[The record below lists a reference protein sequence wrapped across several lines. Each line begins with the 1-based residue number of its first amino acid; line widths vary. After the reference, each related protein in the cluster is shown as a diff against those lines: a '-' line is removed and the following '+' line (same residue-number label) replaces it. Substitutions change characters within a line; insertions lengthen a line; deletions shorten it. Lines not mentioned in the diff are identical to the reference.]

1 MRRFLALGD
10 SYTIGEGVT
19 DEERWPNHL
28 VRMLRARG
36 VEIDDPHIIA
46 RTAWTTDELQDA
58 IDADK
63 PRGPFDLVTLLIGVN
78 DQYRSRP
85 VRSFEPEFQALVK
98 RSIAFAA
105 KKPARVIGLSIPDWG
120 ATPFAKGRDRSAIA
134 KEIGAY
140 NDRAREI
147 SEKAGIVWVDVTEMS
162 RAMLDDS
169 TLVAVDGLHPT
180 GEMYRRWAEALL
192 PEAERILGAS
202 SRRPSSP

>member
-1 MRRFLALGD
+1 MRRYLALGD

-28 VRMLRARG
+28 ATMLRARG

-78 DQYRSRP
+78 DQYRARP
-85 VRSFEPEFQALVK
+85 VTAFEPEFKALLRRAVG
-98 RSIAFAA
+98 FAGN
-105 KKPARVIGLSIPDWG
+105 KPARVIGVSIPDWG
-120 ATPFAKGRDRSAIA
+120 ATPFAKGRDRALIG

-140 NDRAREI
+140 NDRAADIVRAA
-147 SEKAGIVWVDVTEMS
+147 KAAWIDVTEMS
-162 RAMLDDS
+162 RAMLDDA

-180 GEMYRRWAEALL
+180 GEMYRRWAEAVL
-192 PEAERILGAS
+192 PFAEKALAR
-202 SRRPSSP
+202 

>member
-28 VRMLRARG
+28 VRMLRARAI
-36 VEIDDPHIIA
+36 EIDEPHIIA

-58 IDADK
+58 IDGEN

-85 VRSFEPEFQALVK
+85 VRSFEPEFTVLVK
-98 RSIAFAA
+98 RSIGFAG
-105 KKPARVIGLSIPDWG
+105 KKASRVIGVSIPDWG
-120 ATPFAKGRDRSAIA
+120 ATPFARGRDASLIA
-134 KEIGAY
+134 REIGAY
-140 NDRAREI
+140 NDRAAAIVRA
-147 SEKAGIVWVDVTEMS
+147 AGAAWVDVTELS
-162 RAMLDDS
+162 RAMLVDS

-180 GEMYRRWAEALL
+180 GEMYRRWAEAIL
-192 PEAERILGAS
+192 PAAERALS
-202 SRRPSSP
+202 SRA